1 MKKMLCVF
9 LVLPNAF
16 SGLSASVPKVPKEI
30 AKYYTVQATVYS
42 TNPKETD
49 STPNITAS
57 GFRLDPS
64 NPKKHRIIAVSRD
77 LKKSLGF
84 GKRVRIEGAGKHNGE
99 YTVRDVMNKRWTN
112 KIDILINP
120 QDPPISYKDVKV
132 YPL

>member
-9 LVLPNAF
+9 LVLPNVF
-16 SGLSASVPKVPKEI
+16 SGLSASVPKVHKRVEC
-30 AKYYTVQATVYS
+30 YTVQATVYS

-77 LKKSLGF
+77 LKQKLGF
-84 GKRVRIEGAGKHNGE
+84 GKRVRIEGAGIHNGE

-120 QDPPISYKDVKV
+120 QDPPISYKGVKV

>member
-9 LVLPNAF
+9 LVLPNVF
-16 SGLSASVPKVPKEI
+16 SGLSSSVPKVCKKTE
-30 AKYYTVQATVYS
+30 YYTVQATVYTS
-42 TNPKETD
+42 NPRETD

-84 GKRVRIEGAGKHNGE
+84 GKRVRIEGAGIHSGE

-112 KIDILINP
+112 KIDILIDP
-120 QDPPISYKDVKV
+120 QDPLISYKEVKV

>member
-9 LVLPNAF
+9 LALPNVF
-16 SGLSASVPKVPKEI
+16 SGLSSSVPKVPKEVE
-30 AKYYTVQATVYS
+30 YYTVQATVYTS
-42 TNPKETD
+42 NPKETD

-77 LKKSLGF
+77 LKQKLGF
-84 GKRVRIEGAGKHNGE
+84 GKRVRIEGAGIHNGE
-99 YTVRDVMNKRWTN
+99 YTVRDVMNKRWKN

-120 QDPPISYKDVKV
+120 KDSPISYKGVRV

>member
-9 LVLPNAF
+9 LVLPNVF
-16 SGLSASVPKVPKEI
+16 SGLSSSVPKVPKEVE
-30 AKYYTVQATVYS
+30 YYTVQATVYS

-57 GFRLDPS
+57 GFRLDPY

-77 LKKSLGF
+77 LKQKLGF
-84 GKRVRIEGAGKHNGE
+84 GKRVRIEGAGIHNGE
-99 YTVRDVMNKRWTN
+99 YTVRDVMNKRWKN

-120 QDPPISYKDVKV
+120 KDSPISYKGVKV

>member
-1 MKKMLCVF
+1 V
-9 LVLPNAF
+9 F
-16 SGLSASVPKVPKEI
+16 SGLSSSVPKVPKEVE
-30 AKYYTVQATVYS
+30 YYTVQATVYS

-57 GFRLDPS
+57 GFRLDPY
-64 NPKKHRIIAVSRD
+64 NPKKHKIIAVSRD
-77 LKKSLGF
+77 LKQKLGF

-120 QDPPISYKDVKV
+120 KDSPISYKGVRV

>member
-9 LVLPNAF
+9 LALPNVF
-16 SGLSASVPKVPKEI
+16 SGLSSSVPKVPKEVE
-30 AKYYTVQATVYS
+30 YYTVQATVYS
-42 TNPKETD
+42 TNPRETD

-77 LKKSLGF
+77 LKQKLGF
-84 GKRVRIEGAGKHNGE
+84 GKRVRIEGAGIYNGE

-120 QDPPISYKDVKV
+120 QDPPISYKGVKV

>member
-9 LVLPNAF
+9 LVLPNVF
-16 SGLSASVPKVPKEI
+16 SGLSSSVPKVPKEVE
-30 AKYYTVQATVYS
+30 YYTVQATVYTS
-42 TNPKETD
+42 NPKETD

-77 LKKSLGF
+77 LKQKLGF
-84 GKRVRIEGAGKHNGE
+84 GKRVRIEGAGIHNGE

-120 QDPPISYKDVKV
+120 QDPPISYKGVKV

>member
-9 LVLPNAF
+9 LVLPNVF
-16 SGLSASVPKVPKEI
+16 SGLSSSVPKVPKEVE
-30 AKYYTVQATVYS
+30 YYTVQATVYS

-57 GFRLDPS
+57 GFRLDPY
-64 NPKKHRIIAVSRD
+64 NPKKHKIIAVSRD
-77 LKKSLGF
+77 LKQKLGF

-120 QDPPISYKDVKV
+120 KDSPISYKGVRV

>member
-9 LVLPNAF
+9 LVFPNVF
-16 SGLSASVPKVPKEI
+16 SGLSSSVPKVPKEVE
-30 AKYYTVQATVYS
+30 YYTVQATVYS

-57 GFRLDPS
+57 GFRLDPY
-64 NPKKHRIIAVSRD
+64 NPKKHKIIAVSRD
-77 LKKSLGF
+77 LKQKLGF
-84 GKRVRIEGAGKHNGE
+84 GKRVRIEGAGIHNGE
-99 YTVRDVMNKRWTN
+99 YTVRDVMNKRWKN

-120 QDPPISYKDVKV
+120 KDSPISYKGVRV

>member
-9 LVLPNAF
+9 LVLPNVF
-16 SGLSASVPKVPKEI
+16 SGLSSSVPKVHKKIE
-30 AKYYTVQATVYS
+30 YYTVQATVYS
-42 TNPKETD
+42 TDPKETD

-77 LKKSLGF
+77 LKQKLGF
-84 GKRVRIEGAGKHNGE
+84 GKRVRIEGAGIHNGE

-120 QDPPISYKDVKV
+120 KDSPISYKGVRV

>member
-9 LVLPNAF
+9 LVLPNVF
-16 SGLSASVPKVPKEI
+16 SGLSSSVPKVTKEI
-30 AKYYTVQATVYS
+30 EYYTVQATVYS
-42 TNPKETD
+42 TDPKETD

-77 LKKSLGF
+77 LKQKLGF
-84 GKRVRIEGAGKHNGE
+84 GKRVRIEGAGIHNGE

-120 QDPPISYKDVKV
+120 KDSPISYKGVRV